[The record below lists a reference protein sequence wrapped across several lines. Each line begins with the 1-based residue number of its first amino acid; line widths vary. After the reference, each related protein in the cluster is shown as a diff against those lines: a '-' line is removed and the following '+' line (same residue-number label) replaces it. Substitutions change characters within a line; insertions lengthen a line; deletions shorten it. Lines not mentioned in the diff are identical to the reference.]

1 MTSANAPIEH
11 NLNDSLF
18 VLLGDFL
25 EYGFLAEVR
34 PVVRAQP
41 VVWCELA
48 TRSSNWRVGD
58 WSNVMRKA
66 KPHQFQLCA
75 LGIELY
81 LIDHRFDLTI
91 TQ

>member
-18 VLLGDFL
+18 VLLCDFL